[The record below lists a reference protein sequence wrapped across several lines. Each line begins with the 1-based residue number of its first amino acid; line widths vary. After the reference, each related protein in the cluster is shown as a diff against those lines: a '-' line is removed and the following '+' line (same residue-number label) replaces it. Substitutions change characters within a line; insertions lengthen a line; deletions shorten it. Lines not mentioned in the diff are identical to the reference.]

1 MQKSVIQKP
10 WGLFFIA
17 PNYLFF
23 LAFTLAPLLVAI
35 WLSFNKANLVSAK
48 FVGWANYKS
57 LFNNPVFLRAL
68 FNTLLFVIGVVP
80 ITLILALFIATVIFP
95 LKTNIQTLFRISF
108 YLPIMLSGV
117 ILSIVWKWM
126 FHPVMGVLN
135 YLLGQMDLQPL
146 LWTASPTQAL
156 PSLIFVVLTFT
167 LGDAVI
173 LLLAGFGNI
182 PTELW
187 DAAEVDGAGNLP
199 KFFFITLPLLRP
211 AILFVLVTQTIAVF
225 QVFVVVF
232 VLTRGGPAY
241 ATETLVYHIYQIA
254 FTQMDM
260 GLAAAE
266 GVILVLLVSGVALGQ
281 FRLLGEAVEY

>member
-1 MQKSVIQKP
+1 MQKKAIQNP

-57 LFNNPVFLRAL
+57 LFDNPVFLRAL

-80 ITLILALFIATVIFP
+80 ITLVLALFIATVIFP
-95 LKTNIQTLFRISF
+95 LRTNIQTLFRISF

-187 DAAEVDGAGNLP
+187 DAAEVDGAGNLS